1 MSKLHVVLVATVT
14 ALLLAG
20 CSPTLKLFPDARDPL
35 KEYTLQGDG
44 EEKILVVPIRG
55 AITDRPNQKALRT
68 EPGMV
73 RTVVSHLKKAEEDED
88 IKAVILK
95 VDSPG
100 GPVTAADILYQEIMA
115 YKQRTGVKVVSAMMD
130 LAASGG
136 YYVSLSAD
144 HIIAHPTTVT
154 GSVGVIFVRPA
165 VTGLMNKIGIDV
177 NAYTTG
183 KNKDMGSPFR
193 DITSE
198 EQAIIQSLIDELGE
212 RFLKL
217 VARHRNMDAAALEKV
232 ATARVFLGPQA
243 KELGLVD
250 EIGYLSDAVDRAKSL
265 AGLPDN
271 AQVVIYRRTEYPED
285 NIYNTA
291 ALDYDDGGYP
301 SAYSMIQVA
310 LSDFLPTWK
319 AGFQYLWYPGADI
332 E

>member
-1 MSKLHVVLVATVT
+1 MSKLHGILAAAVT

-35 KEYTLQGDG
+35 EEYTLQGDG

-55 AITDRPNQKALRT
+55 AITDRPNQKLLRT

-100 GPVTAADILYQEIMA
+100 GPVTAADILYHEIMA
-115 YKQRTGVKVVSAMMD
+115 YKQRTRVKVVSAMMD

-165 VTGLMNKIGIDV
+165 VTGLMNKIGVDV

-193 DITSE
+193 DITPE

-243 KELGLVD
+243 KQLGLVD

-265 AGLPDN
+265 AGLDDN

-291 ALDYDDGGYP
+291 GLDYGDGAYP
-301 SAYSMIQVA
+301 STYSIIQVP
-310 LSDFLPTWK
+310 DFLPAWK
-319 AGFQYLWYPGADI
+319 AGFQYLWYPGADL

>member
-1 MSKLHVVLVATVT
+1 MSKLHVILVATVT

-35 KEYTLQGDG
+35 EEYTLEGDG
-44 EEKILVVPIRG
+44 EEKILVIPVNG
-55 AITDRPNQKALRT
+55 AITDSPKRKALRSQ
-68 EPGMV
+68 PGTV

-95 VDSPG
+95 IDSPG
-100 GPVTAADILYQEIMA
+100 GPVTAADMLYHELTA
-115 YKQRTGVKVVSAMMD
+115 YKRRTGSKVVAAMMD

-136 YYVSLSAD
+136 YYIALPAD
-144 HIIAHPTTVT
+144 HILAHPTTVT
-154 GSVGVIFVRPA
+154 GSVGVVFVRPA

-193 DITSE
+193 DITPE
-198 EQAIIQSLIDELGE
+198 EQAIIQSLIDDLGE

-217 VARHRNMDAAALEKV
+217 VAQHRNMDAAALEKV

-271 AQVVIYRRTEYPED
+271 ARVVIYRRTEYPED

-291 ALDYDDGGYP
+291 SLDYDDGGYP
-301 SAYSMIQVA
+301 SALSLIQVA
-310 LSDFLPTWK
+310 LPDLLPGWK